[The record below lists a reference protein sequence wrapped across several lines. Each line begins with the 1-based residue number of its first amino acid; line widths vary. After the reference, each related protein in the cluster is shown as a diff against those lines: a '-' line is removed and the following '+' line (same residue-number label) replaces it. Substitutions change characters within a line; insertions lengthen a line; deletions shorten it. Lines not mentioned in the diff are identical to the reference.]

1 MVGRVRLATPQAQ
14 GIIQT
19 TMLDRLINLPFKII
33 GKAARAVQDRQDAVD
48 RERAE
53 QMTAASRTRSNSPA
67 VEVPD
72 DFENGDISTTP
83 AALKEMLAQGS
94 SGKLNILVIDI
105 RDQAAYS
112 AGHIPG
118 ALSMPMETLGL
129 DLAELPPLTR
139 FVTICSEPERSR
151 LAARF
156 LRHRGFDDSWF
167 LAGGIDSWTSSGGS
181 WT

>member
-1 MVGRVRLATPQAQ
+1 
-14 GIIQT
+14 
-19 TMLDRLINLPFKII
+19 MLDRLINLPFKII
-33 GKAARAVQDRQDAVD
+33 GKAARAVQDRQDAAD

-53 QMTAASRTRSNSPA
+53 QMTAASRSRSNSPA
-67 VEVPD
+67 VEVPE
-72 DFENGDISTTP
+72 DFEIGDLSTSP
-83 AALKEMLAQGS
+83 AALKEMIAKGS
-94 SGKLNILVIDI
+94 TGKLNILVIDI
-105 RDQAAYS
+105 RDASDYT

-118 ALSMPMETLGL
+118 ALGMPMDTLGL

-139 FVTICSEPERSR
+139 FVTVCSVPERSR

-167 LAGGIDSWTSSGGS
+167 LAGGVDAWTRSGGA

>member
-1 MVGRVRLATPQAQ
+1 
-14 GIIQT
+14 
-19 TMLDRLINLPFKII
+19 MLDRLINLPFKII
-33 GKAARAVQDRQDAVD
+33 GKAARAVQERQDALD

-53 QMTAASRTRSNSPA
+53 QLTSASRTRTNSPA

-72 DFENGDISTTP
+72 DFETGDLSRTP
-83 AALKEMLAQGS
+83 AAVTEMLARAAEGTLS
-94 SGKLNILVIDI
+94 VLIIDI
-105 RDQAAYS
+105 RDPAAFK

-118 ALSMPMETLGL
+118 ALNMPLADLGL

-139 FVTICSEPERSR
+139 FITVSEDVSRSR

-167 LAGGIDSWTSSGGS
+167 LAGGIAAWKKSAGAWT
-181 WT
+181 

>member
-1 MVGRVRLATPQAQ
+1 
-14 GIIQT
+14 
-19 TMLDRLINLPFKII
+19 MLDRLINLPFKII
-33 GKAARAVQDRQDAVD
+33 GKAARAVQERQDAVD

-53 QMTAASRTRSNSPA
+53 QMTAASRSRSNSPA

-72 DFENGDISTTP
+72 DFETGDLSRSP
-83 AALKEMLAQGS
+83 DDVAEMLAQLS
-94 SGKLNILVIDI
+94 SGKLKVLVIDI
-105 RDQAAYS
+105 RDAAAFK

-118 ALSMPMETLGL
+118 SLSMPFSTLGL

-139 FVTICSEPERSR
+139 FITICDDVERSR

-167 LAGGIDSWTSSGGS
+167 LAGGSAAWRDGGERG
-181 WT
+181 WV

>member
-1 MVGRVRLATPQAQ
+1 
-14 GIIQT
+14 
-19 TMLDRLINLPFKII
+19 MLDRLINLPFKII
-33 GKAARAVQDRQDAVD
+33 GKAARAVQERQDAVD

-53 QMTAASRTRSNSPA
+53 QMTAASRSRSNSPA

-72 DFENGDISTTP
+72 DFETGDLSRTSESI
-83 AALKEMLAQGS
+83 AEMLAQLS
-94 SGKLNILVIDI
+94 AGKLKVLVIDI
-105 RDQAAYS
+105 RAASTYR

-118 ALSMPMETLGL
+118 SLSMPFESLGL

-139 FVTICSEPERSR
+139 FITVCDDVERSR

-167 LAGGIDSWTSSGGS
+167 LADGISAWQSDDKRGWS
-181 WT
+181 

>member
-1 MVGRVRLATPQAQ
+1 
-14 GIIQT
+14 
-19 TMLDRLINLPFKII
+19 MLDRLINLPFKII

-53 QMTAASRTRSNSPA
+53 QMTAASRSRSNSPA

-72 DFENGDISTTP
+72 DFENGDVSTTP
-83 AALKEMLAQGS
+83 GALEGMLAQGS
-94 SGKLNILVIDI
+94 AGKLNILVIDI
-105 RDQAAYS
+105 RDEAAYA

-118 ALSMPMETLGL
+118 AMNMPINTLGL

-139 FVTICSEPERSR
+139 FITICSDPERSR

-167 LAGGIDSWTSSGGS
+167 LAGGADAWTSSGGR

>member
-1 MVGRVRLATPQAQ
+1 
-14 GIIQT
+14 
-19 TMLDRLINLPFKII
+19 MLDRLINLPFKII

-72 DFENGDISTTP
+72 DFETGDISTSP
-83 AALKEMLAQGS
+83 DGLRAILSQARA
-94 SGKLNILVIDI
+94 GKLNALVIDI
-105 RDQAAYS
+105 RSADAYK

-118 ALSMPMETLGL
+118 SLGMPMETMGL
-129 DLAELPPLTR
+129 DLAELPPLTK
-139 FVTICSEPERSR
+139 FITVCDDPERSR

-156 LRHRGFDDSWF
+156 LRHRGFDESVY
-167 LAGGIDSWTSSGGS
+167 LAGGVSAWKQSGGE
-181 WT
+181 WV